1 MANSIKIEFFLIF
14 IFLPIILLFI
24 PDTKLIFIT
33 LYIVFFFSLWKIKK
47 DNTFNFSR
55 LKNKPDWK
63 FIFLYFLIFSLLGF
77 FYTFFVDKS
86 LFFISPK
93 ENPKVWLLVIILYP
107 IFSVIPQEFIYRV
120 FFLQRYKNILSKNL
134 LMNYFVNS
142 LVFSYAHI
150 VFQNYHAVIITA
162 LVSPIFYY
170 SYEKKS
176 FLTCILV
183 HSIGGL
189 LIFTYGLGKFFI

>member
-1 MANSIKIEFFLIF
+1 MASSIKIEFFLIF
-14 IFLPIILLFI
+14 IFIPTILFFI
-24 PDTKLIFIT
+24 PNTTLIFT
-33 LYIVFFFSLWKIKK
+33 MLYIVFFFSLWKIKK
-47 DNTFNFSR
+47 DKTFNFSR

-77 FYTFFVDKS
+77 FYTFFVDKN
-86 LFFISPK
+86 LFFVFPK
-93 ENPKVWLLVIILYP
+93 ESPKVWLLVIILYP
-107 IFSVIPQEFIYRV
+107 LFSVVPQEFIYRV
-120 FFLQRYKNILSKNL
+120 FFFQRYKNFLSKNL
-134 LMNYFVNS
+134 FIKCFINS
-142 LVFSYAHI
+142 LFFSYAHI

-162 LVSPIFYY
+162 LVSPIFNY

>member
-1 MANSIKIEFFLIF
+1 MASSIKIEFFLIF

-24 PDTKLIFIT
+24 SDTKLIFIT

-47 DNTFNFSR
+47 DKAFNFSR
-55 LKNKPDWK
+55 LKNKADWK
-63 FIFLYFLIFSLLGF
+63 FIFLYFLIFCLLGF

-86 LFFISPK
+86 LFFVFPK
-93 ENPKVWLLVIILYP
+93 ESPKVWLLVIILYP
-107 IFSVIPQEFIYRV
+107 LFSVIPQEFVYRV

-134 LMNYFVNS
+134 LIKYFINS
-142 LVFSYAHI
+142 VVFSYAHI
-150 VFQNYHAVIITA
+150 VFQNYHAVIITV

-170 SYEKKS
+170 SYERKS
-176 FLTCILV
+176 FLTCILI

-189 LIFTYGLGKFFI
+189 IIFTYGLGNFFI

>member
-1 MANSIKIEFFLIF
+1 MVSSIKIEFFLIF
-14 IFLPIILLFI
+14 IFLPIILFYI
-24 PDTKLIFIT
+24 SETKLIFAT
-33 LYIVFFFSLWKIKK
+33 LYIVFFFSLWKLKK

-86 LFFISPK
+86 LFFVFPK
-93 ENPKVWLLVIILYP
+93 ESPKVWLLVIILYP
-107 IFSVIPQEFIYRV
+107 LFSVIPQEFVYRV

>member
-1 MANSIKIEFFLIF
+1 MASSIKIEFFLIF
-14 IFLPIILLFI
+14 IFLPITLFYI
-24 PDTKLIFIT
+24 PETKLIFTT
-33 LYIVFFFSLWKIKK
+33 LYIVFFFSLWKLKK

-86 LFFISPK
+86 LFFVFPK
-93 ENPKVWLLVIILYP
+93 ENPKVWSLLIILYP
-107 IFSVIPQEFIYRV
+107 IFSVIPQEFVYRV
-120 FFLQRYKNILSKNL
+120 FFLQRYKNILSRNL
-134 LMNYFVNS
+134 LIKYITNS
-142 LVFSYAHI
+142 VVFSYAHI

-170 SYEKKS
+170 SYERKS
-176 FLTCILV
+176 FLTCILI

-189 LIFTYGLGKFFI
+189 IIFTYGLGKFFI

>member
-1 MANSIKIEFFLIF
+1 MASSIKTEFFLIF

-24 PDTKLIFIT
+24 SDTKLIFTT
-33 LYIVFFFSLWKIKK
+33 LYIVFFFSLCKIKK
-47 DNTFNFSR
+47 DKTFNFSR
-55 LKNKPDWK
+55 LKKKPDWK
-63 FIFLYFLIFSLLGF
+63 FIFLYFLIFSLIGF

-86 LFFISPK
+86 LFFVLPK
-93 ENPKVWLLVIILYP
+93 ESPKVWLLVIILYP

-120 FFLQRYKNILSKNL
+120 FFFQRYKNILSKNL
-134 LMNYFVNS
+134 FIKYFINS
-142 LVFSYAHI
+142 FVFSYAHI

-170 SYEKKS
+170 SYKRKS

-183 HSIGGL
+183 HSIGGII
-189 LIFTYGLGKFFI
+189 IFTYGLGKFFI

>member
-1 MANSIKIEFFLIF
+1 MASSLKIEFFLIF
-14 IFLPIILLFI
+14 IFLPIILFFI
-24 PDTKLIFIT
+24 PETQLVFTT

-86 LFFISPK
+86 LFFVFPK
-93 ENPKVWLLVIILYP
+93 ESPKVWLLVIILYP
-107 IFSVIPQEFIYRV
+107 LFSVIPQEFVYRV

-134 LMNYFVNS
+134 LIKYFINS
-142 LVFSYAHI
+142 VVFSYAHI
-150 VFQNYHAVIITA
+150 VFQNYHAVIITV

-170 SYEKKS
+170 SYERKS
-176 FLTCILV
+176 FLTCILI

-189 LIFTYGLGKFFI
+189 IIFTYGLGNFFI

>member
-1 MANSIKIEFFLIF
+1 MASSIKIEFFLVF
-14 IFLPIILLFI
+14 IFLPIILFFI
-24 PDTKLIFIT
+24 PETKLIFTT

-47 DNTFNFSR
+47 DKTFNFSR

-86 LFFISPK
+86 LFFIFPK
-93 ENPKVWLLVIILYP
+93 ESPNVWLLVIILYP
-107 IFSVIPQEFIYRV
+107 LFSVIPQEVIYRV
-120 FFLQRYKNILSKNL
+120 FFLQRYKYILSENL
-134 LMNYFVNS
+134 FVRYTVNS
-142 LVFSYAHI
+142 FIFSFAHI

-170 SYEKKS
+170 AYERKS
-176 FLTCILV
+176 FLTCILI
-183 HSIGGL
+183 HSIGGII
-189 LIFTYGLGKFFI
+189 IFTFGLGKYFI

>member
-1 MANSIKIEFFLIF
+1 MASSLKIEFFLIF
-14 IFLPIILLFI
+14 IFLPIILFFI
-24 PDTKLIFIT
+24 PETKLVFTT

-47 DNTFNFSR
+47 DNTFNFST

-77 FYTFFVDKS
+77 FYTFFADKS
-86 LFFISPK
+86 LFFIFPK

-134 LMNYFVNS
+134 LMNYFINS

-176 FLTCILV
+176 FSTCILV

>member
-1 MANSIKIEFFLIF
+1 MASSIKIEFFSLF
-14 IFLPIILLFI
+14 IFLPTILFFI
-24 PDTKLIFIT
+24 ADTKVIFTT

-47 DNTFNFSR
+47 DKTFIFSK
-55 LKNKPDWK
+55 LKNKPDLK
-63 FIFLYFLIFSLLGF
+63 FVFLYFLVFSLLGF

-86 LFFISPK
+86 LFFIFPK
-93 ENPKVWLLVIILYP
+93 ESPKVWLLVIILYP
-107 IFSVIPQEFIYRV
+107 FFSVIPQEFIYRV
-120 FFLQRYKNILSKNL
+120 FFFQRYKNILSKNL
-134 LMNYFVNS
+134 FIKYFINS
-142 LVFSYAHI
+142 LFFSYAHI

-162 LVSPIFYY
+162 LVSPIFCY

-189 LIFTYGLGKFFI
+189 VIFTYGLGKFFI

>member
-1 MANSIKIEFFLIF
+1 MASSIKIEFFFLF
-14 IFLPIILLFI
+14 IFLPTILFFL
-24 PDTKLIFIT
+24 PDRKLIFTT
-33 LYIVFFFSLWKIKK
+33 LYVVFFFSLWKIKK
-47 DNTFNFSR
+47 DKTFKFSK

-86 LFFISPK
+86 LFLIFPK
-93 ENPKVWLLVIILYP
+93 ESPKVWLLVIILYP
-107 IFSVIPQEFIYRV
+107 FFSVIPQEFIYRV
-120 FFLQRYKNILSKNL
+120 FFFQRYKNILSKNL
-134 LMNYFVNS
+134 YLKYLINS

-162 LVSPIFYY
+162 LVSPIFHY
-170 SYEKKS
+170 SYERKS
-176 FLTCILV
+176 FLTCILI

-189 LIFTYGLGKFFI
+189 IIFTYGLGKFFI

>member
-1 MANSIKIEFFLIF
+1 MASSIKIEFFFLFIF
-14 IFLPIILLFI
+14 IPIILFYI
-24 PDTKLIFIT
+24 SETKLIFAT
-33 LYIVFFFSLWKIKK
+33 LYIVFFFSLWKLKK

-86 LFFISPK
+86 LFFVFPK
-93 ENPKVWLLVIILYP
+93 ESPKVWLLVIILYP
-107 IFSVIPQEFIYRV
+107 LFSVIPQEFVYRV

-134 LMNYFVNS
+134 LIKYFINS
-142 LVFSYAHI
+142 VVFSYAHI
-150 VFQNYHAVIITA
+150 VFQNYHAVIITV

-170 SYEKKS
+170 SYERKS
-176 FLTCILV
+176 FLTCILI

-189 LIFTYGLGKFFI
+189 IIFTYGLGKFFI

>member
-1 MANSIKIEFFLIF
+1 MASSIKIEFFSIF

-24 PDTKLIFIT
+24 SDTKLIFTT
-33 LYIVFFFSLWKIKK
+33 LYIVFFFSLCKIKK
-47 DNTFNFSR
+47 DKNFNFSR

-86 LFFISPK
+86 LFFALPK
-93 ENPKVWLLVIILYP
+93 ESPKVWLLVIILYP

-120 FFLQRYKNILSKNL
+120 FFFQRYKNILSTNL
-134 LMNYFVNS
+134 FIKYFINS

-150 VFQNYHAVIITA
+150 VFQNYHALIITA

-170 SYEKKS
+170 SYKRKS

-183 HSIGGL
+183 HSIGGII
-189 LIFTYGLGKFFI
+189 IFTYGLGKFFI

>member
-1 MANSIKIEFFLIF
+1 MVSSIKIEFFLIF
-14 IFLPIILLFI
+14 IFLPIILFYI
-24 PDTKLIFIT
+24 SETKLIFAT
-33 LYIVFFFSLWKIKK
+33 LYIVFFFSLWKLKK

-86 LFFISPK
+86 LFFVFPK
-93 ENPKVWLLVIILYP
+93 ESPKVWLLVIILYP
-107 IFSVIPQEFIYRV
+107 LFSVIPQEFVYRV

-134 LMNYFVNS
+134 LIKYFINS
-142 LVFSYAHI
+142 VVFSYAHI
-150 VFQNYHAVIITA
+150 VFQNYHAVIITV

-170 SYEKKS
+170 SYERKS
-176 FLTCILV
+176 FLTCILI

-189 LIFTYGLGKFFI
+189 IIFTYGLGNFFI

>member
-1 MANSIKIEFFLIF
+1 MASSIKIEFFFLFIF
-14 IFLPIILLFI
+14 IPTILFFI
-24 PDTKLIFIT
+24 PDTKLIFTT
-33 LYIVFFFSLWKIKK
+33 LYVVFFFSLWKIKK
-47 DNTFNFSR
+47 DKTFIFSK
-55 LKNKPDWK
+55 LKNKPDLK
-63 FIFLYFLIFSLLGF
+63 FVFLYFLVFSLLGF

-86 LFFISPK
+86 LFFILPK
-93 ENPKVWLLVIILYP
+93 ESPKVWLLVIILYP
-107 IFSVIPQEFIYRV
+107 FFSVIPQEFIYRV
-120 FFLQRYKNILSKNL
+120 FFFQRYKNILSKNL
-134 LMNYFVNS
+134 FIKYFINS

-183 HSIGGL
+183 HSIGGII
-189 LIFTYGLGKFFI
+189 IFTYGLGKFFI

>member
-1 MANSIKIEFFLIF
+1 MASSLKIEFFLIF
-14 IFLPIILLFI
+14 IFLPIILFFI
-24 PDTKLIFIT
+24 PETKLVFTT
-33 LYIVFFFSLWKIKK
+33 LSIVFFFSLWKIKK

-86 LFFISPK
+86 LFFVFPK
-93 ENPKVWLLVIILYP
+93 ESPKVWLLVIILYP
-107 IFSVIPQEFIYRV
+107 LFSVIPQEFVYRV

-134 LMNYFVNS
+134 LIKYFINS
-142 LVFSYAHI
+142 VVFSYAHI
-150 VFQNYHAVIITA
+150 VFQNYHAVIITV

-170 SYEKKS
+170 SYERKS
-176 FLTCILV
+176 FLTCILI

-189 LIFTYGLGKFFI
+189 IIFTYGLGNFFI